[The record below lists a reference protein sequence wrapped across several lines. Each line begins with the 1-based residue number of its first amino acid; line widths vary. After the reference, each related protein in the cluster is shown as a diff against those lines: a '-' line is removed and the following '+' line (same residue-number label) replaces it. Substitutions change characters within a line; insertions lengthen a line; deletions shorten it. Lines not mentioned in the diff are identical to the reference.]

1 MAIADTP
8 LLLRCVAEF
17 IGAFLPFFTVGFNVL
32 SGAAVLGGVSLATT
46 LTVVTYALAGVS
58 GANFSP
64 AVTLALYLSKRLGGP
79 GLDASVAG
87 MYALVQLA
95 GGICCGFCFVNMFAD
110 SFRLGPGAGFSWVDA
125 CFCEAMY
132 SCLFCFVVLNTTAAR
147 AYSSEGNEFYGIAIG
162 AMALAASYAAGPVS
176 GGLLNPAITVGV
188 DFAGA
193 GAGFGKSL
201 VYAIFQLLGAGIA
214 ALLFKMVRPMDFD
227 EPESPRT
234 RLISEIIGTFALVV
248 TVGLSALAK
257 TSMAVVAIAG
267 CLCSLVYALG
277 DVSGAHFNPAVTV
290 AVLLSGHDADM
301 TPKRAV
307 HYIGSQLLSCVLA
320 GWCFCLLYNGSS
332 FVLGPGQGFSL
343 TAAAVAEMFFTAL
356 LAFVVLGVA
365 VSPKTKSSQLFGL
378 AIGLCIVVGGSS
390 AGNISGACLNPAV
403 SIGIAASTA
412 GWAATKTALRYC
424 FFQLLG
430 GSIAGGVVHLL
441 HSEIITVNGHGET
454 SKLIFGHA

>member
-1 MAIADTP
+1 MDSFRLAQLFIKGHSSK
-8 LLLRCVAEF
+8 LRLHIEA
-17 IGAFLPFFTVGFNVL
+17 ARTVL
-32 SGAAVLGGVSLATT
+32 
-46 LTVVTYALAGVS
+46 TYALAGVS

-87 MYALVQLA
+87 MYALVQLV

-147 AYSSEGNEFYGIAIG
+147 AYSSEGNEFYGMAIG

-214 ALLFKMVRPMDFD
+214 AFLFKMVRPMDFD

-248 TVGLSALAK
+248 VTVGLSALAK

-267 CLCSLVYALG
+267 PESAFRSFWAAWR
-277 DVSGAHFNPAVTV
+277 SGAHFNPAVTV

>member
-8 LLLRCVAEF
+8 LLLRCAAEF
-17 IGAFLPFFTVGFNVL
+17 IGVFLPFFTVGFNVL
-32 SGAAVLGGVSLATT
+32 SGAALLGGISLATT
-46 LTVVTYALAGVS
+46 LTVLTYALAGLS

-64 AVTLALYLSKRLGGP
+64 AVTLALYVSKRLGGP
-79 GLDASVAG
+79 GLDGSVAVT
-87 MYALVQLA
+87 YALVQFV
-95 GGICCGFCFVNMFAD
+95 GGICCGFCFVNVFAD

-125 CFCEAMY
+125 CFCELMY
-132 SCLFCFVVLNTTAAR
+132 SALFCFVVLNTTAAK
-147 AYSSEGNEFYGIAIG
+147 AHSAEGNEFYGMAIG
-162 AMALAASYAAGPVS
+162 AMVLAASYAAGPVS
-176 GGLLNPAITVGV
+176 GGLINPAITVGV
-188 DFAGA
+188 DIAGA
-193 GAGFGKSL
+193 GVGFGKSL
-201 VYAIFQLLGAGIA
+201 LYAVFQLLGAGIA
-214 ALLFKMVRPMDFD
+214 ALLFKVVRPMDFD
-227 EPESPRT
+227 EPETPKT

-257 TSMAVVAIAG
+257 TSMAVVAIGG
-267 CLCSLVYALG
+267 CLTSMVYALG

-301 TPKRAV
+301 NPKRAF
-307 HYIGSQLLSCVLA
+307 HYIGSQLLSCIVA
-320 GWCFCLLYNGSS
+320 GWCFCLLYNGNS

-343 TAAAVAEMFFTAL
+343 AAAAVAELFFTTL

-365 VSPKTKSSQLFGL
+365 VSPKTKSSQLYGL
-378 AIGLCIVVGGSS
+378 AIGLCVVVGGCS

-430 GSIAGGVVHLL
+430 GSVAGGIAHLL
-441 HSEIITVNGHGET
+441 HSEIITASGHGES